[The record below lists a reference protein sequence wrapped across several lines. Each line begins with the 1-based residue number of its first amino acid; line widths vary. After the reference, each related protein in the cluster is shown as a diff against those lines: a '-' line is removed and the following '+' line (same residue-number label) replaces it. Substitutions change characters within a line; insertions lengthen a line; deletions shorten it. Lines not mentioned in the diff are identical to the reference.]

1 MSKKKEDLEAITDL
15 LYEWC
20 VEYGEPYIDVWV
32 RHEQGCDLVN
42 GFLDR
47 ESPDYDKIRIYK
59 KIRNPSCGNSQG
71 IKVTTNYLTPS
82 L

>member
-1 MSKKKEDLEAITDL
+1 MSKKKEDLGAITDL

-32 RHEQGCDLVN
+32 HHEQGCNLVN

-47 ESPDYDKIRIYK
+47 GSPDYDKIRIYK
-59 KIRNPSCGNSQG
+59 K
-71 IKVTTNYLTPS
+71 YETPTAGTAGES
-82 L
+82 K